1 MIVPSQIKKMP
12 KVDRA
17 RERLEK
23 AINNLALALEGQ
35 KVSGHINSASDD
47 ALVNQIKELQA
58 ANDSLYKSNKLISS
72 RLETAISQL
81 ETLDE

>member
-1 MIVPSQIKKMP
+1 MIVPSRIKKMP

-35 KVSGHINSASDD
+35 KVSGNSNSASDD
-47 ALVNQIKELQA
+47 ALVNQIKELQSE
-58 ANDSLYKSNKLISS
+58 NDSLYQSNKLISS